1 MIPDSI
7 KQELH
12 VICVLFTE
20 EVGGVFTIAFEEDGN
35 VVMETNADDDDI
47 YYDEISSGLLIAE
60 IRRSRQELFES
71 LSLYYRVF
79 IKKRMSRHCWMRR
92 TANDICHRCGQYQY
106 DHGCL
111 PGGKLAATFRIMTK
125 TPRTSDEYG
134 IMITQLLKNN
144 GIETSDIEGAI
155 IASVVPD
162 VMHSLT
168 SSVIRYLH
176 TKPLIVGPGVKS
188 GIKVA
193 TEDPRGI
200 GADRIVD
207 AVAAYVKY
215 GGPVLVLDFG
225 TATTYDLITEDG
237 RFTAGITAPGIRIS
251 SEALWKET
259 AKLPNIEIRKPKT
272 ILAQETITS
281 MQAGL
286 MYGQIGQTEYIVRK
300 VKEESGL
307 ANLKVVA
314 TGGLGRAI
322 ADETDSIDIYDSSLT
337 LDGLRII
344 YDKNRK

>member
-1 MIPDSI
+1 MIF
-7 KQELH
+7 
-12 VICVLFTE
+12 VID
-20 EVGGVFTIAFEEDGN
+20 VGNTKMTMGVF
-35 VVMETNADDDDI
+35 
-47 YYDEISSGLLIAE
+47 
-60 IRRSRQELFES
+60 
-71 LSLYYRVF
+71 
-79 IKKRMSRHCWMRR
+79 
-92 TANDICHRCGQYQY
+92 CGE
-106 DHGCL
+106 
-111 PGGKLAATFRIMTK
+111 KLAATFRIMTK

-144 GIETSDIEGAI
+144 GIEISDIEGAI

-168 SSVIRYLH
+168 SSIIRYLH

-188 GIKVA
+188 GIKEA

-207 AVAAYVKY
+207 EVAAYVKY

-286 MYGQIGQTEYIVRK
+286 MYGQIGQTEYIIRK

-314 TGGLGRAI
+314 TGGLGRVI